1 MLRTVLAALVI
12 LLRILLDVIA
22 VIGEQQCIVK
32 QYRMKC
38 VLHTISTNL
47 QQQNIFCRRLSYVT
61 LLRAIYYNKIIVRY
75 TTDKNSVNE
84 ITNEVI

>member
-1 MLRTVLAALVI
+1 MKYVL
-12 LLRILLDVIA
+12 
-22 VIGEQQCIVK
+22 G
-32 QYRMKC
+32 
-38 VLHTISTNL
+38 LHTISTNL